1 MIRQTSSK
9 DLDKVISLLK
19 SVSLPSEDIHLHFNN
34 YLVHE
39 FEGNI
44 IGTIGMEIYGATVLL
59 RSLAVAEEFQKRG
72 LGQKLYLKLLENIQS
87 MGILGIYLLTET
99 AEKFFIKQ
107 GFTVISR
114 ESVPSQVK
122 QSYEF
127 SNLCPSTAVCMCKE
141 LNGGR

>member
-44 IGTIGMEIYGATVLL
+44 VGTIGLEIYGATVLL
-59 RSLAVAEEFQKRG
+59 RSLAVADEFQKRG
-72 LGQKLYLKLLENIQS
+72 LGQKLYLKLLEEIQS
-87 MGILGIYLLTET
+87 MGISEIYLLTET
-99 AEKFFIKQ
+99 AEKFFNKQ
-107 GFTVISR
+107 GFIRVSR
-114 ESVPSQVK
+114 ESVPSQIK

-127 SNLCPSTAVCMCKE
+127 STLCPSTAVCMYKK

>member
-72 LGQKLYLKLLENIQS
+72 LGQKLYLKLLEEIQS
-87 MGILGIYLLTET
+87 MGISEIYLLTET
-99 AEKFFIKQ
+99 AEKFFNGQGFVRIPREFVPAQIKQ
-107 GFTVISR
+107 SC
-114 ESVPSQVK
+114 
-122 QSYEF
+122 EF
-127 SNLCPSTAVCMCKE
+127 SKLCPSTAICMCKK
-141 LNGGR
+141 LNGRI

>member
-1 MIRQTSSK
+1 MIRQASSK

-44 IGTIGMEIYGATVLL
+44 VGTIGLEIYGAIVLL

-72 LGQKLYLKLLENIQS
+72 LGQKLYLKLLEEIQS
-87 MGILGIYLLTET
+87 MGISEIYLLTET
-99 AEKFFIKQ
+99 AEKFFNKQ
-107 GFTVISR
+107 GFISISR
-114 ESVPSQVK
+114 EAAPSQIK

-127 SNLCPSTAVCMCKE
+127 SNLCPSTAVCMCKK
-141 LNGGR
+141 LNRGI

>member
-44 IGTIGMEIYGATVLL
+44 VGTIGLEIYGATVLL

-72 LGQKLYLKLLENIQS
+72 LGQKLYLKLLEEIQS
-87 MGILGIYLLTET
+87 MGISEIYLLTET
-99 AEKFFIKQ
+99 AEKFFNKQ
-107 GFTVISR
+107 GFIRVSR
-114 ESVPSQVK
+114 ESVPSQIK

-127 SNLCPSTAVCMCKE
+127 STLCPSTAVCMYKK